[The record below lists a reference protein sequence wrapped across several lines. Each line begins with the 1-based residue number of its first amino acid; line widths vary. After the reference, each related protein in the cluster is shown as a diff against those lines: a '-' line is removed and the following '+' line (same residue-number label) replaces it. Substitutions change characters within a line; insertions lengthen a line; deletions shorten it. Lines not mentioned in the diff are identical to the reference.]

1 MDKFNTELDEY
12 YIACISNL
20 LMIQEEADQLIR
32 FWENKRKE
40 LRRDNVR
47 KN

>member
-1 MDKFNTELDEY
+1 MDKFDAELDEY
-12 YIACISNL
+12 YVSCISNL

-40 LRRDNVR
+40 LRKDNAR